1 MAAVAIDPP
10 RRQASLYIS
19 AGWLLEDGTTLT
31 GYVGFDSITQQIEK
45 KLLKRGFT
53 FNLMVVGKTIGL
65 GKSTLVNTIFAAHLT
80 DSKAPK
86 RAGEVTRQTTEI
98 QSISHVIEENGVRL
112 KLTITDTPG
121 YGDQVNNEACWE
133 PITKYIK
140 EQYSS
145 FLRKELTP
153 AREKRIND
161 SRVHAVLFFVA
172 PSGHSLS
179 PLDITVM
186 KKISEIANVIPVIAK
201 SDSLTMEERS
211 AFKRRIKEELDFH
224 GIRCFPYTDL
234 EDGDLTG
241 EADRAEKQAAQ
252 IIREMIPFAVV
263 GSERNVVVDGKAVR
277 GRRTRWGLFENES
290 HCEFVALRNFLTR
303 THLQDLIET
312 TSSIHYETFRTKQ
325 LLALKESTAVTTPNG
340 SSLRSGSST
349 QE

>member
-1 MAAVAIDPP
+1 MTAVAVDP
-10 RRQASLYIS
+10 LKK
-19 AGWLLEDGTTLT
+19 TTLT
-31 GYVGFDSITQQIEK
+31 GYVGFDTITQQIEK

-53 FNLMVVGKTIGL
+53 FNLMVVGRSGL

-80 DSKAPK
+80 ESKAPK
-86 RAGEVTRQTTEI
+86 RAGEPSRQTTEI
-98 QSISHVIEENGVRL
+98 QSVTHVIEENGVRL

-133 PITKYIK
+133 PITKFIK

-145 FLRKELTP
+145 YLRKELTP

-161 SRVHAVLFFVA
+161 TRVHAVLFFIA
-172 PSGHSLS
+172 PTGHSLT
-179 PLDITVM
+179 PLDIAVM

-224 GIRCFPYTDL
+224 GIRCYPYTDL
-234 EDGDLTG
+234 EEGGEAGALG
-241 EADRAEKQAAQ
+241 EADRAERQAAQ
-252 IIREMIPFAVV
+252 IIREMIPFAIV

-277 GRRTRWGLFENES
+277 GRRTRWGLVNVENEA

-303 THLQDLIET
+303 THLQDLVET
-312 TSSIHYETFRTKQ
+312 TSTLHYETFRTKQ
-325 LLALKESTAVTTPNG
+325 LLALKESTSVTTPNG